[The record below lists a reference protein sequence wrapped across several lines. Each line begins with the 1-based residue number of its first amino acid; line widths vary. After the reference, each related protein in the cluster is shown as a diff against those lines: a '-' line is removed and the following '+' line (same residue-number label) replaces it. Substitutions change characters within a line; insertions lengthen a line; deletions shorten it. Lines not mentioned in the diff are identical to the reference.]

1 MNSTLS
7 ATLSGAP
14 PSDIQPVL
22 PRPHAGTRSGVRAD
36 PNLLPGVAVGLV
48 AASIGALY
56 TVFARWGVAH
66 GLAAQDMTVLRFGVA
81 GLVMLPVLWL
91 ALRRDAAGLFARW
104 RIWLAVSLLAGPPF
118 GLLMFGALQWAPAS
132 HAAVFPFTA
141 MSVMGTLMAAAF
153 LGDRI
158 TLRKA
163 AGIAVVVAGL
173 VVLSG
178 LSLSSL
184 SPRALLGDLM
194 FIAAGTLWAGFGI
207 VLRKH
212 RLPPLLATAVISVFA
227 LLTYVPAYFAL
238 VGADR
243 LLAAAPQVLAV
254 EVLVQGL
261 IAGAGTL
268 YTYSRMV
275 ALLGPAR
282 AAVFPALAPGIAAL
296 MAWPVLGHV
305 PTGVELLGMLLAMIG
320 LVITV
325 TTTGK
330 ISLMHRSIG
339 QASRT

>member
-7 ATLSGAP
+7 APLTGVSPA
-14 PSDIQPVL
+14 DIQPVS
-22 PRPHAGTRSGVRAD
+22 PPPHAGRRAGVLED
-36 PNLLPGVAVGLV
+36 PSFLPGVAVGLV

-104 RIWLAVSLLAGPPF
+104 RVWLAVSLLAGPPF

-158 TLRKA
+158 TVRKA
-163 AGIAVVVAGL
+163 VGIAVVVTGL

-178 LSLSSL
+178 LSLSSMT
-184 SPRALLGDLM
+184 PRALLGDLM

-207 VLRKH
+207 VSRKH
-212 RLPPLLATAVISVFA
+212 RLAPLLATAVISVFA

-305 PTGVELLGMLLAMIG
+305 PTGVELLGMLLAMAG

-325 TTTGK
+325 TTARK
-330 ISLMHRSIG
+330 RS
-339 QASRT
+339 SSPR